1 MAKPISRSVFGSD
14 AHQFTDTVYKTPPC
28 AWRGCH
34 HDRWNE
40 TPVCLAHALA
50 IVGRVQDDLADF
62 GPEGPPPKPLQGYV
76 YYLMIGP
83 STVKI
88 GTTTDLKSR
97 LNQLRSDPQ
106 YVVAIEPGGRDVE
119 RQRHL
124 QFATERIGRRENFR
138 LSETSAPSPRR

>member
-1 MAKPISRSVFGSD
+1 
-14 AHQFTDTVYKTPPC
+14 
-28 AWRGCH
+28 
-34 HDRWNE
+34 
-40 TPVCLAHALA
+40 
-50 IVGRVQDDLADF
+50 
-62 GPEGPPPKPLQGYV
+62 
-76 YYLMIGP
+76 MIGP

-138 LSETSAPSPRR
+138 LSERLKRHIDDLHPLRDELVGLASTYPLIPA